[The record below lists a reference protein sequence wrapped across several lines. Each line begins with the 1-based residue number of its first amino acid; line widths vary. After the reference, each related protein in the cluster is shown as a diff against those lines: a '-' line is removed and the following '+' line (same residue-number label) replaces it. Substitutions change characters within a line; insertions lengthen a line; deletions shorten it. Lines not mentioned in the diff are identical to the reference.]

1 MSDQEESSGTP
12 DKFEFWDR
20 LAEKLR
26 PESWDAAYLRQ
37 VDEDIEKGPP
47 GEGERKFDPDLLD
60 GIRYLRNVHHLSADA
75 IAQKLSGYGVK
86 KKIVLKAYGII
97 QAHET
102 EEQRSEVEKLLNEKP
117 LIVPPGLN
125 SIVLKFESHFA
136 VSGDE
141 PVMISGPTGVGKS
154 LFLYLAKRLFQKQH
168 ENDEQVPP
176 VVEANCGHFASK
188 TSDLN
193 MVRSELFGHVKEAY
207 SGAIHDKAGL
217 VQKADGGLLILEE
230 VGELPFEAQAMLL
243 TFIETGLYRR
253 VGANE
258 SASARVKIVAA
269 TNRESDLRLDFRFR
283 FFPYNLPALRERKG
297 DILYYFQEIFP
308 ELAKRFSRGDV
319 LLLLSHDWPG
329 NVREIERVGKLLLR
343 DAMTY
348 GEDGKA
354 GHSIISCLNP
364 RDVSFDSMI
373 LGKLNREFEAW
384 DVDLALV
391 ERLLNK
397 HRVSLNDGADEPAFP
412 ELGEGDGY
420 STGFDEFALKYCEEY
435 QPFKEAYE
443 GYLRF
448 CDLFLQNPAKD
459 ENVLS
464 SLHDCLSPY
473 DVPIRWEY
481 PESYKQPIK
490 RLSIAIMKYLKG
502 VRKPDN
508 QLPKNPYRAWK
519 ALEGVESE
527 VDDNP
532 KSSGLSAN
540 TLDEIAQLKEEDLL
554 KRYYSKLLT
563 SCAGNVRAAAARTG
577 LEENTFRSRLY
588 KLGIKKKKEG

>member
-1 MSDQEESSGTP
+1 M
-12 DKFEFWDR
+12 
-20 LAEKLR
+20 
-26 PESWDAAYLRQ
+26 
-37 VDEDIEKGPP
+37 
-47 GEGERKFDPDLLD
+47 
-60 GIRYLRNVHHLSADA
+60 RNVHHLSADA
-75 IAQKLSGYGVK
+75 VAKKLSEYGVRK
-86 KKIVLKAYGII
+86 EIVLKAYGILE
-97 QAHET
+97 AHET
-102 EEQRSEVEKLLNEKP
+102 KEQRSEVERLLHERP

-125 SIVLKFESHFA
+125 SIVLKFEAHFA

-168 ENDEQVPP
+168 ENDYKVPP

-193 MVRSELFGHVKEAY
+193 MVRSELFGHVKGAY
-207 SGAIHDKAGL
+207 SGASEHKAGL
-217 VQKADGGLLILEE
+217 VEKANDGLLILEE

-243 TFIETGLYRR
+243 TFIETGLYRK

-258 SASARVKIVAA
+258 SASAKVKIVAA
-269 TNRESDLRLDFRFR
+269 SNRESDLRLDFRYR
-283 FFPYNLPALRERKG
+283 FFPYNLPGLRERKG
-297 DILYYFQEIFP
+297 DVLYYFQEIFP
-308 ELAKRFSRGDV
+308 ELAKRFTRSDV

-343 DAMTY
+343 DAWPA
-348 GEDGKA
+348 GEENKIGR
-354 GHSIISCLNP
+354 SIISCLSSE
-364 RDVSFDSMI
+364 DVSFDSMI
-373 LGKLNREFEAW
+373 LEKLIRQFKSW
-384 DVDLALV
+384 DVDLSLV

-397 HRVSLNDGADEPAFP
+397 HRISLNEGADEPALP
-412 ELGEGDGY
+412 ELGEGSGY
-420 STGFDEFALKYCEEY
+420 FTGFDEFALKFCEEY
-435 QPFKEAYE
+435 QPFKEAHE

-448 CDLFLQNPAKD
+448 CDLFLQDPAKD

-464 SLHDCLSPY
+464 SLRDCLSPF
-473 DVPIRWEY
+473 DVPIRWSY
-481 PESYKQPIK
+481 PESYKRQIDK
-490 RLSIAIMKYLKG
+490 LSIAIMKYLKG

-527 VDDNP
+527 VDKGP
-532 KSSGLSAN
+532 KGSALSTS
-540 TLDEIAQLKEEDLL
+540 TLDEISRLKEEDLL